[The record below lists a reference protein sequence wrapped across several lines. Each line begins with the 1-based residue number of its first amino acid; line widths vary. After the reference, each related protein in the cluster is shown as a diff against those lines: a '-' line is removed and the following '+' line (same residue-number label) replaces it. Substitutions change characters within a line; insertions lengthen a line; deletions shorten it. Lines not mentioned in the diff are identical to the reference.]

1 MEVIFMLQKF
11 TLVLYY
17 LVMEILPPV
26 FMIMLVKGI
35 LTNDIIDMWTG
46 AITVLLDVA
55 GQILIKVTENE
66 ED

>member
-1 MEVIFMLQKF
+1 MLQKF
-11 TLVLYY
+11 TLVLHY
-17 LVMEILPPV
+17 LIMEILPPV

>member
-1 MEVIFMLQKF
+1 
-11 TLVLYY
+11 
-17 LVMEILPPV
+17 MEILPPV

-35 LTNDIIDMWTG
+35 LTNDLIDMWTG

-55 GQILIKVTENE
+55 GQILVKITENE